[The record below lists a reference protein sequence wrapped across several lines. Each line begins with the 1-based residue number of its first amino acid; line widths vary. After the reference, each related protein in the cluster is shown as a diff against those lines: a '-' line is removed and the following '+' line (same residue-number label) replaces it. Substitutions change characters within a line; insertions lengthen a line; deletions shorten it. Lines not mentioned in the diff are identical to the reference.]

1 MHDRLDRGGFQIRS
15 FKSLQSG
22 FVESLNAELDVA
34 EIVEEGDGAQDG
46 ARTVRAAVGAR
57 DGARDGAATA
67 AEADAEL
74 ASLLHVRSRCLAID
88 GH

>member
-1 MHDRLDRGGFQIRS
+1 M
-15 FKSLQSG
+15 
-22 FVESLNAELDVA
+22 NAELDVA

-57 DGARDGAATA
+57 DGAATA

-74 ASLLHVRSRCLAID
+74 TSLLHVRSRCLPLMATD
-88 GH
+88 